1 MSYAQAILTFYKWLK
16 PNFAMADGTSI
27 MNPYK
32 NPDTWKVASQFY
44 EKFYGDDDPRI
55 FIFGINPGRHGA
67 GLTGVPFTDPLRLE
81 EKCGIPN
88 EWKKKAELS
97 SQFVYALIDKY
108 GGVEAFYRRFYI
120 TALSPLGFVRDGKNL
135 NYYDDKQ
142 LIKDFEPFMLR
153 CILRQLDTMSTTREI
168 AYCLGEGT
176 NFKYFS
182 KVNER
187 HGFFKEIIPLPHP
200 RWVMQYRL
208 KRMEEFVDL
217 YLQRLSVSDRHVA
230 RRRP

>member
-1 MSYAQAILTFYKWLK
+1 MSYAEAILKFYKGLR
-16 PNFAMADGTSI
+16 PNFAMPAGVSI

-32 NPDTWKVASQFY
+32 EPLTWAVASQFY
-44 EKFYGDDDPRI
+44 RKFYEAGEQRV

-88 EWKKKAELS
+88 EWRKKAELS
-97 SQFVYALIDKY
+97 SQFVYAVIEKY
-108 GGVEAFYRRFYI
+108 GGVDKFYRRFYI

-135 NYYDDKQ
+135 NYYDDRE
-142 LIKDFEPFMLR
+142 LIRDFEPFMLR
-153 CILRQLDTMSTTREI
+153 CIRRQLETMPTTEI
-168 AYCLGEGT
+168 CYCLGEGT

-182 KVNER
+182 KVNQR
-187 HGFFKEIIPLPHP
+187 HGFFREIIPLPHP

-208 KRMEEFVDL
+208 KRMEEFVNL
-217 YLQRLSVSDRHVA
+217 YLERLSVSDRL
-230 RRRP
+230 